1 MPISHWG
8 AAVWDRR
15 RVRGLSQ
22 AASQNVVGPI
32 DACNPNFASC
42 PSRTTSGMIGGAT
55 VRTLESLH
63 GASALGESSCPNR
76 TGEPGSTTLE
86 ERTA

>member
-15 RVRGLSQ
+15 RVRGPSQ
-22 AASQNVVGPI
+22 AAIQNVVGPI

-42 PSRTTSGMIGGAT
+42 PSRTTSGDDRWVDGSYPRVLAWRVSTGR
-55 VRTLESLH
+55 VQLSEQ
-63 GASALGESSCPNR
+63 NR
-76 TGEPGSTTLE
+76 
-86 ERTA
+86 